1 MKFCSQCGQGIRL
14 EIPQDDS
21 KLRYVCTA
29 CHFIHYENPKIV
41 VGTIPIFN
49 DQVLLCLRAIE
60 PKSNYWTLPAGFLEN
75 GEGIADGAIRE
86 TQEEAMITPNI
97 GPLLSVID
105 VVHANQVH
113 IFFRATLD
121 NLQFSPGIES
131 LDVKMFTLSDIPWEQ
146 IAFETVKMTLKAQI
160 EKENNDFNPIYKTI
174 D

>member
-1 MKFCSQCGQGIRL
+1 MKFCSQCGEVIRL

-21 KLRYVCTA
+21 RLRYVCTG
-29 CHFIHYENPKIV
+29 CYFIHYENPKIV

-60 PKSNYWTLPAGFLEN
+60 PRSNYWTLPAGFLEN

-105 VVHANQVH
+105 VVHANQVR
-113 IFFRATLD
+113 ICISFVFFLVFVSAPKTARTTEKD
-121 NLQFSPGIES
+121 
-131 LDVKMFTLSDIPWEQ
+131 LS
-146 IAFETVKMTLKAQI
+146 AK
-160 EKENNDFNPIYKTI
+160 
-174 D
+174 